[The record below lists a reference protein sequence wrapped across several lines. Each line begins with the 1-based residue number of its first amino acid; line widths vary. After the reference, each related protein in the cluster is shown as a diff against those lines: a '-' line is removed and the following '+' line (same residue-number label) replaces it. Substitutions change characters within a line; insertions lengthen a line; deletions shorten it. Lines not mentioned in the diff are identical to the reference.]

1 MSFFSLPTVFN
12 CTALVAATTT
22 TTTAAST
29 TTTLLPDKNENITTT
44 IAAASNE
51 TLNDSRS
58 TSTESDVDLKS
69 TTDVVLI
76 NNSTMP
82 GNETTSDNA
91 QKGNHTAESV
101 KSEDSSLYGY
111 AGEVVLICLTVLFLL
126 LFIVMVVKYHML
138 KTRFGGYD
146 VDPGQGRSNPGY
158 EVQMSYRD
166 EN

>member
-1 MSFFSLPTVFN
+1 M
-12 CTALVAATTT
+12 AATTT
-22 TTTAAST
+22 TTTTASPK
-29 TTTLLPDKNENITTT
+29 TTLLPETNESTTK

-51 TLNDSRS
+51 TLDNSNS
-58 TSTESDVDLKS
+58 TSAESNDDSKATTTE
-69 TTDVVLI
+69 VVLI
-76 NNSTMP
+76 NNSTIT
-82 GNETTSDNA
+82 GNETVSDNA
-91 QKGNHTAESV
+91 QKGNHTAATV

>member
-1 MSFFSLPTVFN
+1 M
-12 CTALVAATTT
+12 VACTTT
-22 TTTAAST
+22 TSP
-29 TTTLLPDKNENITTT
+29 TTTLLPDTSVNTATT

-51 TLNDSRS
+51 TLNDSNS
-58 TSTESDVDLKS
+58 TSAESQVDEKATTTE
-69 TTDVVLI
+69 VVLI
-76 NNSTMP
+76 NNSTSNV
-82 GNETTSDNA
+82 NETTSDNA
-91 QKGNHTAESV
+91 QNGNHTAESV

>member
-12 CTALVAATTT
+12 CTALAATTATTTATTT
-22 TTTAAST
+22 TLVAENT
-29 TTTLLPDKNENITTT
+29 TTSI
-44 IAAASNE
+44 ASNE
-51 TLNDSRS
+51 TLSPNNFNS
-58 TSTESDVDLKS
+58 TSADSQVGEKS
-69 TTDVVLI
+69 TTEVTII
-76 NNSTMP
+76 NNSTSV
-82 GNETTSDNA
+82 GNETDVSVSDNVQNGTLSA
-91 QKGNHTAESV
+91 GIQ

-126 LFIVMVVKYHML
+126 LFIVMVVKYHLL

-146 VDPGQGRSNPGY
+146 VGESGQGRANPGY